1 LARISGHES
10 TTTRVHRTRLGLQ
23 LCALA
28 GDWEGL
34 AQVQE
39 EARELARTACAPS
52 LALIADWSEAMRL
65 AATGH
70 SEEALAKASAASAAL
85 DSAGER
91 YRAARL
97 LTHLLPLL
105 ELDVATRIAGDV
117 AARLESMGALASAAE
132 LKLL

>member
-1 LARISGHES
+1 
-10 TTTRVHRTRLGLQ
+10 
-23 LCALA
+23 
-28 GDWEGL
+28 
-34 AQVQE
+34 
-39 EARELARTACAPS
+39 
-52 LALIADWSEAMRL
+52 MRL